1 MKTIVIVKHADGR
14 RYMFEVPGDYMLNKG
29 DMVLCDT
36 KKGEAI
42 AVCVTGSLKCCPE
55 VFNVIAELVGATFPL
70 KKILGKYNFV
80 KF

>member
-1 MKTIVIVKHADGR
+1 MKTIVIVKHTDGR
-14 RYMFEVPGDYMLNKG
+14 RYMFEVPGDYVLKKG

-36 KKGEAI
+36 KYGKVI
-42 AVCVTGSLKCCPE
+42 ATCVTESLKCCSE
-55 VFNVIAELVGATFPL
+55 VFDMIAELVGATFPL

>member
-1 MKTIVIVKHADGR
+1 MKTIVIVKHTDGR
-14 RYMFEVPGDYMLNKG
+14 RRMFEVPEDYALKKG

-36 KKGEAI
+36 KYGEVI
-42 AVCVTGSLKCCPE
+42 ATCVTESLKCCPE
-55 VFNVIAELVGATFPL
+55 VFEVIAELVGAAFPL